1 MASEVEAHKAT
12 KDNLE
17 KAKKDAKK
25 KNVLSLEIEDYERSL
40 KELTTKMEEKKK
52 KMVQVRNDADKLF
65 STL

>member
-1 MASEVEAHKAT
+1 MASEVGAHKAT